1 MIIRKRNGLEAEFK
15 KSNIINAIS
24 KANAKVRMDDR
35 LTTAEIKEIAKN
47 IEDKCKQATVT
58 ITHLDI
64 QGMVE
69 KAIMAAGKYDVATE
83 YITYRWMKALE
94 NKTNTTYDKIL
105 ALLSGSN
112 E

>member
-1 MIIRKRNGLEAEFK
+1 MIIRKRNGSEAEFK

-24 KANAKVRMDDR
+24 KANEKVRMDDR

-58 ITHLDI
+58 ITHLDV

-69 KAIMAAGKYDVATE
+69 RAIMAAGKYDVATE
-83 YITYRWMKALE
+83 Y
-94 NKTNTTYDKIL
+94 
-105 ALLSGSN
+105 
-112 E
+112 